1 MGLISAMD
9 NRRLRDLAAVRGSS
23 LAPSGSSFAA
33 AIQSAQ
39 GRLPATDL
47 DEIFAR
53 AAERYQVP
61 VNLLKAVAKAESGFR
76 PDAVSPAG
84 AQGVMQLMP
93 ATAAGLGVLDSF
105 DPEQN
110 IMGGAKYLS
119 GMLSRYDGDVT
130 LTLAAYNA
138 GSGNVQ
144 KYGGVPPFPETQSY
158 LKKVLGYLGQELTAP
173 TVSGVSAG
181 IPNGSQLGGNAFGLN
196 GFAALSAAL
205 MNLAQGEDM
214 SPEAYQELVLR
225 WKTELD
231 MQAMA
236 QLVSGFGEAEPDSI
250 F

>member
-1 MGLISAMD
+1 MRLISAID
-9 NRRLRDLAAVRGSS
+9 NMRLRDLAAVRGSS
-23 LAPSGSSFAA
+23 QAPSGSSFAA
-33 AIQSAQ
+33 ALQSAR
-39 GRLPATDL
+39 GRLPETDL
-47 DEIFAR
+47 DEIFQR

-61 VNLLKAVAKAESGFR
+61 VNLLKAVAKAESGFN

-110 IMGGAKYLS
+110 IMGGAKYLA
-119 GMLSRYDGDVT
+119 GMLNRYHGDVT

-144 KYGGVPPFPETQSY
+144 KYGGVPPFPETQGY
-158 LKKVLGYLGQELTAP
+158 INKVLGYMGQELSAP
-173 TVSGVSAG
+173 SVSGTGAGVPNVSG
-181 IPNGSQLGGNAFGLN
+181 LGSAAFGL
-196 GFAALSAAL
+196 GGLAALSGAL
-205 MNLAQGEDM
+205 LDMAQGEDM
-214 SPEAYQELVLR
+214 SPEAYRELVLR

-231 MQAMA
+231 MQSIA
-236 QLVSGFGEAEPDSI
+236 QLVGGFGETESDSI